1 MIVPNDTNW
10 VITGGLV
17 TILYQVNRIEEI
29 YNIVG
34 DKINSVDIDSRILAI
49 YAVLA
54 KRNGKNDLAKSYLDR
69 SIKNGLTKTYLESQ
83 IIDEKIRKETIKEL
97 LEISY
102 FD

>member
-83 IIDEKIRKETIKEL
+83 IIDENIRKETIKEL

>member
-1 MIVPNDTNW
+1 MIF
-10 VITGGLV
+10 
-17 TILYQVNRIEEI
+17 
-29 YNIVG
+29 NINSTFHSLSC
-34 DKINSVDIDSRILAI
+34 KPLSFLSLTEINSVDIDSRILAI

-83 IIDEKIRKETIKEL
+83 IIDENIRKETIKEL
-97 LEISY
+97 LEINY

>member
-29 YNIVG
+29 YDIVG
-34 DKINSVDIDSRILAI
+34 DKINAEDIDSRILAI

-54 KRNGKNDLAKSYLDR
+54 KRDGKINLAKDYLNR
-69 SIKNGLTKTYLESQ
+69 SIKNGLTKAYLESQ
-83 IIDEKIRKETIKEL
+83 IINEKIRNNTIKEL